1 MTPVFK
7 AFHEFGV
14 DDMPPQAEIYL
25 VQLKTAIMAP
35 GMRHRVR
42 DPPRCRL
49 DAPTTV
55 NPATIFTSWKGALGN
70 SRPRDDPLCVGSRRS
85 QRRLVKTVGAAARLA

>member
-14 DDMPPQAEIYL
+14 DDMPPQAEICL

-35 GMRHRVR
+35 GMRHQRPR
-42 DPPRCRL
+42 PAATPPRR
-49 DAPTTV
+49 PTTV
-55 NPATIFTSWKGALGN
+55 NPATIFTAGKERWATRGPVMILFVSVAGD
-70 SRPRDDPLCVGSRRS
+70 RRVGW
-85 QRRLVKTVGAAARLA
+85 

>member
-14 DDMPPQAEIYL
+14 DDMPPQAEICL

-35 GMRHRVR
+35 GMRHQRPR
-42 DPPRCRL
+42 PATPPRR
-49 DAPTTV
+49 PTTV
-55 NPATIFTSWKGALGN
+55 NPPLFSPAGKERWATRGPVMILFVSVAGDR
-70 SRPRDDPLCVGSRRS
+70 SVGW
-85 QRRLVKTVGAAARLA
+85 

>member
-14 DDMPPQAEIYL
+14 DDMPPQAEICL

-35 GMRHRVR
+35 GMRHQRPR
-42 DPPRCRL
+42 PAAMPPRRTHNRE
-49 DAPTTV
+49 PR
-55 NPATIFTSWKGALGN
+55 TIFTSWKGALGN
-70 SRPRDDPLCVGSRRS
+70 SRPRDVLFVSVAGDRSVGW
-85 QRRLVKTVGAAARLA
+85 

>member
-14 DDMPPQAEIYL
+14 DDMPPQAEICL

-35 GMRHRVR
+35 GMRHQRPR
-42 DPPRCRL
+42 PTATPPRR
-49 DAPTTV
+49 PTTV
-55 NPATIFTSWKGALGN
+55 NPATIFTSWKGALGQLAAPVMILFV
-70 SRPRDDPLCVGSRRS
+70 SVAGDRSVGW
-85 QRRLVKTVGAAARLA
+85 

>member
-14 DDMPPQAEIYL
+14 DDMPPQAEICL

-35 GMRHRVR
+35 GMRHQRPR
-42 DPPRCRL
+42 PAAMPPRR
-49 DAPTTV
+49 TQIV
-55 NPATIFTSWKGALGN
+55 NPALFSPAGKERWATLGPVMILFV
-70 SRPRDDPLCVGSRRS
+70 SVAGDRSVGW
-85 QRRLVKTVGAAARLA
+85 